1 MLYKCRTI
9 CSCFIREKCYKSVG
23 ADNLGFH
30 FCVKQRIDE
39 EEHPTLHQVKDFI
52 PRYVIY

>member
-23 ADNLGFH
+23 ADNLCFP
-30 FCVKQRIDE
+30 RIDE

>member
-1 MLYKCRTI
+1 MQNNLFLFHQRKI
-9 CSCFIREKCYKSVG
+9 QKCYKSVG
-23 ADNLGFH
+23 ADNLCFH